1 MNKQKFKALFKF
13 SVSKYFT
20 NKWFAI
26 INVLLLVSMLIGI
39 NFSSITK
46 LISPKE
52 DQKYDIY
59 FNDSSD
65 LVVSKLPESL
75 LTDEVFNI
83 NINKAYSYTA
93 ETIKKNDII
102 FNISGDNEQIFKTEI
117 ISKEGISA
125 PIMNK
130 ITSALYDIRNDL
142 FSEKYGVEK
151 EKITLFQS
159 ELKIDRKMIAVDSDN
174 ATTKSMLILFSAA
187 ASYFLYVMVF
197 SRISSEVSQEK
208 QSKSS
213 EYVLT
218 AVSEKDYLLSKVLSH
233 AFIMFIQGVL
243 IACYYVFST
252 SILSLTKMATTDI
265 NLKAALTS
273 SGISSEILFYILI
286 LIFYDVLNLIL
297 LSIIQAT
304 MAARTS
310 SSTEAG
316 NSVSITTFIA
326 SMLFIFCTTLS
337 PYQKIS
343 PVLHILSTLPILSRL
358 FNTFVYYNESDQH
371 YCIFNINYSTSY
383 FDSACI

>member
-1 MNKQKFKALFKF
+1 
-13 SVSKYFT
+13 
-20 NKWFAI
+20 
-26 INVLLLVSMLIGI
+26 MLIGI